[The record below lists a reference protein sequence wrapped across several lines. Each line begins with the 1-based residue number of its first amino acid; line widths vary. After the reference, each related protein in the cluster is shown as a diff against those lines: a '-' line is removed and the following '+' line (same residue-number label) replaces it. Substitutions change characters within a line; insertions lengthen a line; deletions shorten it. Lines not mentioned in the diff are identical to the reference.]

1 MAISQ
6 FDYTKSW
13 RDSEDF
19 PTYESR
25 EEKVRDDMQSL
36 FDEIRDALNTVISAL
51 ISTATGSSGA
61 KEIGVSPI
69 VGLTG
74 YHNVQDALAGLKAA
88 VDAATTG
95 TIPDGSLTTAKLV
108 DSAVTTAK
116 LADGAV
122 TEDKLHSAAVTR
134 NKIATGAVNAN
145 RCDFSSGINF
155 PGPVRLSKN
164 VVLTAGETYGTS
176 SQLPE
181 DPLEGQIF
189 FVKV

>member
-13 RDSEDF
+13 RDSDDF

-51 ISTATGSSGA
+51 ISTTAGSSGA

-74 YHNVQDALAGLKAA
+74 YDNVQDALAGLKAA
-88 VDAATTG
+88 VDEATTG
-95 TIPDGSLTTAKLV
+95 TIPDGSLTTAKLA
-108 DSAVTTAK
+108 DSAVATAK
-116 LADGAV
+116 LANGAV
-122 TEDKLHSAAVTR
+122 TRE
-134 NKIATGAVNAN
+134 KIANGAVNNN
-145 RCDFSSGINF
+145 RCDFSSGLHVT
-155 PGPVRLSKN
+155 GPVVFDKRM
-164 VVLTAGETYGTS
+164 VLTAGVHYGTN
-176 SQLPE
+176 SQFPA
-181 DPLEGQIF
+181 DPVEGQIF